1 MKPSPAPDIT
11 PSLPPLPPPSRLAVL
26 LDLDGTL
33 LDLAATPDAVRVP
46 PALPATL
53 ARLTERL
60 GGAFAVVSGR
70 TVGAVADLFPGLAFA
85 IAGEHGGAI
94 RRTAGAPLERPPLPA
109 LRPEWR
115 EAAARLA
122 ADHPGILFEGKPH
135 GFVLH
140 YRQMPQAGPELGRAL
155 TALLDGE
162 AELFGVFPAAMAW
175 EVRPRGISK
184 ADAVR
189 SLLGAPPFA
198 GRVPL
203 FIGDDATDEDGIR
216 AARDAGGFGFRVQE
230 TFGDAAGVRAW
241 LASLAP
247 AQEGSALEN
256 AERGA

>member
-1 MKPSPAPDIT
+1 MHGMQPSSAPDIA

-33 LDLAATPDAVRVP
+33 LDLAASPDAVRVP

-53 ARLTERL
+53 ARLSARL
-60 GGAFAVVSGR
+60 RGALAIVSGR
-70 TVGAVADLFPGLAFA
+70 TVGAVAAFFPGLVFA

-94 RRTAGAPLERPPLPA
+94 RRAADAPLERPPLPA
-109 LRPEWR
+109 LPPEWR

-122 ADHPGILFEGKPH
+122 AAHPGVVFEDKPH

-140 YRQMPQAGPELGRAL
+140 YRQTPHAGPELGRAL

-162 AELFGVFPAAMAW
+162 TELFGIFPAAMAW
-175 EVRPRGISK
+175 EVRPRGVSK
-184 ADAVR
+184 ADAVH
-189 SLLGAPPFA
+189 SLLGVPPFA

-241 LASLAP
+241 LARLASSP
-247 AQEGSALEN
+247 EE
-256 AERGA
+256 AEMGA